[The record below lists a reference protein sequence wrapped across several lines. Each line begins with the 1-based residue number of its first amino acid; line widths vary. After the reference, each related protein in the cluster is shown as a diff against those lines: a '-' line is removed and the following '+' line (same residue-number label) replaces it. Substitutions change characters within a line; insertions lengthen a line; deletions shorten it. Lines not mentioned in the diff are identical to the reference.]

1 VNLLRRRGYIPMSSY
16 KTKQDFQGN
25 YICLNCNKLITNK
38 RRKRYCDDKC
48 RDELWTKNNHV
59 WLRSK
64 LLCDCNHT
72 CQKCGKK
79 PRKPF
84 TEPDGAIT
92 QYLDDS
98 KLILDHKIPIAL
110 GGEEFDEKNLW
121 ILCSDCNKIK
131 TAEDAKNIAKH
142 RRREKGRRDKWEHK
156 PEIPPIIFHIQEKMD
171 I

>member
-1 VNLLRRRGYIPMSSY
+1 MSTY
-16 KTKQDFQGN
+16 KTKKDENGN
-25 YICLNCNKLITNK
+25 YICLFCNKIITDK
-38 RRKRYCDDKC
+38 KRKRYCN
-48 RDELWTKNNHV
+48 DECSNAKWTQNSHA

-64 LLCDCNHT
+64 LLHESKHT

-92 QYLDDS
+92 HYLDDS

-110 GGEEFDEKNLW
+110 GGPEFDEKNLW
-121 ILCSDCNKIK
+121 ILCDICNKAK

-142 RRREKGRRDKWEHK
+142 RRREKGRRDRWEHE

-171 I
+171 V